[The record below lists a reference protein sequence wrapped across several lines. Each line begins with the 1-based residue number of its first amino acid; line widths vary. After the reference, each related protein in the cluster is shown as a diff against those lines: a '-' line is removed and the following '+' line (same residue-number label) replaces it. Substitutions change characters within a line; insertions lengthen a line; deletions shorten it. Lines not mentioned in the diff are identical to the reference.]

1 MAEQRAL
8 VLIDGQIQE
17 LPIGDTLAGAS
28 GGGNYDIRF
37 GFSATPTSG
46 QIIDTIMIVR
56 EITFPADFAGSLG
69 LAGANPTASFSLSV
83 KDDSVEIG
91 TVTIGTG
98 GSFTFATTGNVEI
111 VVAAGS
117 ILTIEAPG
125 TADATVANVTATLLG
140 EV

>member
-1 MAEQRAL
+1 MTEQRAL
-8 VLIDGQIQE
+8 VLINGQIQE
-17 LPIGDTLAGAS
+17 LPIGDTLANS

-37 GFSATPTSG
+37 GFSTTPTSG
-46 QIIDTIMIVR
+46 QVIDTIMIVR
-56 EITFPADFAGSLG
+56 EITFPANFAGSLG
-69 LAGANPTASFSLSV
+69 LAGTNPTASFSLSV
-83 KDDSVEIG
+83 KDDNVEIG

-98 GSFTFATTGNVEI
+98 GSFTFTTTGSVEI

-125 TADATVANVTATLLG
+125 TVDATVANVTATLLG